1 MLSPPAGT
9 MADAARMGRRA
20 SEETAALTGAAL
32 AACRVTPEPLSVR
45 RPARVLYRWLGR
57 TSVRL
62 DL

>member
-1 MLSPPAGT
+1 
-9 MADAARMGRRA
+9 MADAARIEGARA
-20 SEETAALTGAAL
+20 SEETAALTGAV
-32 AACRVTPEPLSVR
+32 AACHVTPEPLSVR